1 MIFPIKIAA
10 VVFDMD
16 GVIFDSE
23 NLCLKCW
30 REIAAKYDLGDITD
44 EFMKCTGTTKELTK
58 QIMTDFL
65 GDEDLYDKFASEA
78 SLLFHMYEDRD
89 GLPVKKGVNNLLEA
103 LKERKIRAALASSTR
118 LAVVEAELKTAGF
131 YDYFEVVIG
140 GDMVKN
146 SKPDP
151 EIYLTACNRLGL
163 EPGMCAAVE
172 DSYNGIRS
180 AYAAGMKT
188 VMVPDLLP
196 ATDEMREKSII
207 IAEDLDELVPLF
219 EKTKD

>member
-1 MIFPIKIAA
+1 MISPIKIAA

-30 REIAAKYDLGDITD
+30 REIAIENDLGDITE
-44 EFMKCTGTTKELTK
+44 EFMKCTGTNKELTR

-65 GDEDLYDKFASEA
+65 GDGQLYDRFEA
-78 SLLFHMYEDRD
+78 EAGRRFHIYADRD
-89 GLPVKKGVNNLLEA
+89 GLPVKKGVKNLLDS
-103 LKERKIRAALASSTR
+103 LRDRQIPTALASSSRFAT
-118 LAVVEAELKTAGF
+118 VESELKTAGF
-131 YDYFEVVIG
+131 YEYFDVITG
-140 GDMVKN
+140 GDMVDK
-146 SKPDP
+146 SKPEPD
-151 EIYLTACNRLGL
+151 IYLKTCERLGL
-163 EPGMCAAVE
+163 EPDKCVAVE

-196 ATDEMREKSII
+196 PTDEMRQKSII
-207 IAEDLDELVPLF
+207 IAEDLDKLIPLF
-219 EKTKD
+219 ERADT